1 MRASFVPIRS
11 ILLAAAEAACGR
23 ILAAYVTMT
32 ERQKAAFYRG
42 LIRFLQ
48 VVQDGLAKTATSDGA
63 VAYAPPTP
71 EQVGPALADIEAAV
85 ALEGPLR
92 AEVVTLRVTI
102 NQTIGNH
109 ADVQA
114 DLDRVEKIA
123 SHHAAPLVQRALE
136 HERAGE
142 VAAALAALDRAIE
155 SDPAA
160 GTALSARGELL
171 RPTA

>member
-1 MRASFVPIRS
+1 MPASFVPIRS

-85 ALEGPLR
+85 A
-92 AEVVTLRVTI
+92 
-102 NQTIGNH
+102 
-109 ADVQA
+109 
-114 DLDRVEKIA
+114 
-123 SHHAAPLVQRALE
+123 PLVQRALE